1 MSLQV
6 GSALQAAMSPK
17 RGANKRCAMAA
28 SLREDDDETK
38 MFKQAKESSTMRG
51 VADESS
57 FESST
62 TMRASMYALMTG
74 SFWLTRCRRAV
85 LTKYWVSAVQREAPD
100 AINGAISFDINCV
113 AKKLRGAQLSV
124 CKQLWHMLKYGVK
137 ALILHQLH
145 QRRV

>member
-1 MSLQV
+1 MDVKRFLESLKMSLHV

-17 RGANKRCAMAA
+17 RGANKRCAIAA

-38 MFKQAKESSTMRG
+38 IFKQAKESSTMHG

-100 AINGAISFDINCV
+100 AINGAMCFVSLSALENRHV
-113 AKKLRGAQLSV
+113 A
-124 CKQLWHMLKYGVK
+124 MLLVY
-137 ALILHQLH
+137 
-145 QRRV
+145 